1 MAVLPVRKIAVA
13 GVLSAVAVVLGVTH
27 LGLIPWFSGAAVTV
41 LHVPVIIGALLE
53 GPIVGLAIGLIFG
66 LSSLMQAALAP
77 TGPID
82 VAFVNPLVSVLPRLL
97 IGPVSYLAYRSIR
110 GRALGT
116 STLRESV
123 AIIAGGVVGS
133 VTNTGLVLSML
144 GALGFIPWNVVATV
158 AAANGIPEAVV
169 AALIVFAVVSAW
181 RRLPSGGGKA
191 GIARDEGE

>member
-66 LSSLMQAALAP
+66 VSSLMQAALAP

-97 IGPVSYLAYRSIR
+97 IGPASWLFYRLVR
-110 GRALGT
+110 GKTQEASPT
-116 STLRESV
+116 RESF
-123 AIIAGGVVGS
+123 AIIVGGVAGS
-133 VTNTGLVLSML
+133 VTNTGLVLSSL
-144 GALGFIPWNVVATV
+144 GLLGFIPWNVVATV
-158 AAANGIPEAVV
+158 AVANGIPEAIV
-169 AALIVFAVVSAW
+169 AALLVFGVVVAW
-181 RRLPSGGGKA
+181 RRIPSGGGKA
-191 GIARDEGE
+191 GIARDEEA